1 MLRKWL
7 IKMSNP
13 ENKSSISAKLRNK
26 RFALFKSLLPSESYP
41 LKILD
46 VGGKETIWI
55 REGFQDPDTINRF
68 QITILNISEQKTTS
82 PNIISV
88 VGDARNMSQFADN
101 EFDIVFSNSVIEHV
115 GSYADQMKMAKE
127 IQRVGKKYFVQT
139 PNLYFPIEPHFVFPF
154 FQFLPLSMKVWIL
167 TNIGRKHKKVAT
179 KEKAQQVARGIIL
192 LRKKQFS
199 CLFPQATIFE
209 EKYLGLTK
217 SFVAYKDYS
226 Y

>member
-7 IKMSNP
+7 IKMSSP
-13 ENKSSISAKLRNK
+13 EDTSSLSAKLRNK
-26 RFALFKSLLPSESYP
+26 RFALFKNLLPSASYP

-46 VGGKETIWI
+46 VGGRETIWA
-55 REGFQDPDTINRF
+55 REGFCDPNTINKF
-68 QITILNISEQKTTS
+68 QITILNIRQEKITF

-88 VGDARNMSQFADN
+88 VGDARNMSQFTDD

-115 GSYADQMKMAKE
+115 GNYDYQMQMAKE

-139 PNLYFPIEPHFVFPF
+139 PNFYFPIEPHFVFPF
-154 FQFLPLSMKVWIL
+154 FQFLPLPMKVWVL

-179 KEKAQQVARGIIL
+179 QEQAKIVANGINL

-199 CLFPQATIFE
+199 KLFPTATIFE
-209 EKYLGLTK
+209 EKVLGLTK
-217 SFVAYKDYS
+217 SFVAYE
-226 Y
+226 

>member
-26 RFALFKSLLPSESYP
+26 RFALFKSLLPSEANP

-46 VGGKETIWI
+46 VGGREVIWLQ
-55 REGFQDPDTINRF
+55 EGFQNPDTINQF
-68 QITILNISEQKTTS
+68 QITLLNINEQKTSS

-88 VGDARNMSQFADN
+88 VGDARNMSQFADG

-115 GSYADQMKMAKE
+115 GSYDDQMKMAQE

-139 PNLYFPIEPHFVFPF
+139 PNFYFPIEPHFVFPF
-154 FQFLPLSMKVWIL
+154 FQFLPLSMKVWVL

-179 KEKAQQVARGIIL
+179 KEKAQQVANGIKL
-192 LRKKQFS
+192 LHKKQFS
-199 CLFPQATIFE
+199 KLFPQATIFE

-217 SFVAYKDYS
+217 SFIAYKDYS